1 MRWFRQPDRTLEV
14 VGVVRPVRHRGFDAA
29 SRETVYRPHTQYP
42 RWTMFIAVKTSSD
55 PSALAGPA
63 AAAIQGID
71 PDQPIAEM
79 TSMETLAA
87 RSIATPGFGAA
98 LSGALA
104 AIALLLTVV
113 GTYGLF
119 AYAVSQRRREIGVRL
134 ALGASPHQIVGL
146 VLRDGMNLALV
157 GLAIGVPA
165 GSGRR
170 ECGGESHDADRGRR
184 PCTDSGSGHCDRAVN
199 GCRVLGAGAS
209 GRARVTVRAAQ
220 VRVRPRI
227 QTHAVVITSSNAGP
241 CAFAPPFTLNE

>member
-1 MRWFRQPDRTLEV
+1 MWLGRSAIGQRMRWFRQPDRTLEV

-42 RWTMFIAVKTSSD
+42 LWTMFIAVKTSSD

-165 GSGRR
+165 GLAAASAAGKVM
-170 ECGGESHDADRGRR
+170 
-184 PCTDSGSGHCDRAVN
+184 TLTVAVDPA
-199 GCRVLGAGAS
+199 LIAGAVTAIVLS
-209 GRARVTVRAAQ
+209 TGVACWVPARRAARVSPSEPLR
-220 VRVRPRI
+220 
-227 QTHAVVITSSNAGP
+227 S
-241 CAFAPPFTLNE
+241 E